1 MVSPGRRRACVEHV
15 ARRLGVSERRACAA
29 LGQHRSTQR
38 KAPRIPDDEARLT
51 ADILELAKRFGR
63 YGYRRITALL
73 RDAGWAVNRKRVERI
88 WRREGLKVPRR
99 QPKRGRLWLNDGSCV
114 RLRPERPNHVWAYDF
129 VEDRTRDGR
138 KFRMLCVVDEFTRE
152 ALAIRVARQL
162 GAADVIDVLAD
173 LFVAR
178 GAPAHVR
185 SDQGP
190 EFVAE
195 AVKGWIAGVGA
206 ATAYIEKASPWENG
220 YVESFNGKLRDEL
233 LRAEVFNS
241 LREAQVLIERWRK
254 HYNTARPHSA
264 LGYRPPAPEVVM
276 PVLPMP
282 PSRPGP
288 AGAAQPPSAM
298 LH

>member
-1 MVSPGRRRACVEHV
+1 VEHV
-15 ARRLGVSERRACAA
+15 VRHVGVSERKACAV

-38 KAPRIPDDEARLT
+38 KAPRVAEDEAALT
-51 ADILELAKRFGR
+51 ADVVELAKHYGR

-73 RDAGWAVNRKRVERI
+73 REAGWAVNRKRVERI
-88 WRREGLKVPRR
+88 WRREGLKVPQR

-138 KFRMLCVVDEFTRE
+138 KFRMLCVVDEFSRE

-162 GAADVIDVLAD
+162 SSADVIDTLAD
-173 LFVAR
+173 LFIAR
-178 GAPAHVR
+178 GAPVHIR

-195 AVKGWIAGVGA
+195 AVKGWISGVGTK
-206 ATAYIEKASPWENG
+206 TAFIEKASPWENG

-233 LRAEVFNS
+233 LNGEVFNS
-241 LREAQVLIERWRK
+241 LREAQVLIEQWRR
-254 HYNTARPHSA
+254 HYNEERPHSA
-264 LGYRPPAPEVVM
+264 LGYRPPAPETLRPS
-276 PVLPMP
+276 PVLKPG
-282 PSRPGP
+282 SSGQGGP
-288 AGAAQPPSAM
+288 AQPSIQVI
-298 LH
+298 H